1 MKSLEELKKIKEET
15 RERMALREAKEGQVR
30 VTVGMGT
37 CGIAAGAREILNILL
52 EEINK
57 RNLPWVAVLTTGCP
71 GICKKEP
78 IVQITESEGTTY
90 TYGEMTP
97 ERVKIVVARHLVN
110 KQPVWD
116 WLIGTRN
123 PCGHRGGEQEA

>member
-1 MKSLEELKKIKEET
+1 
-15 RERMALREAKEGQVR
+15 MALREEREGQVR

-37 CGIAAGAREILNILL
+37 CGIAAGAREILNIFL

-57 RNLPWVAVLTTGCP
+57 RNLSRVKVLSTGCP
-71 GICKKEP
+71 GICNREP
-78 IVQITESEGTTY
+78 VVEIMETDGTAY

-97 ERVKIVVARHLVN
+97 ERVKVVVARHLVN

-123 PCGHRGGEQEA
+123 LCGHGGGEKES